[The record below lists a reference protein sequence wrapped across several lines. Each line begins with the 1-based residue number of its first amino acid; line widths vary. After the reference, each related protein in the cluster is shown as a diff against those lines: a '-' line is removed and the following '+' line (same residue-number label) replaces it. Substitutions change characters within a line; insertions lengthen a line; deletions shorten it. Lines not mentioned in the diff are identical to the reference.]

1 MPGRLASAAIILLA
15 ATLGADAVAAPLVE
29 RPIIIAHRGASGYL
43 PEHTLE
49 AYRLGI
55 RQGADFIEPD
65 LFLTRDRRLVALH
78 DDTLNATTNIEA
90 VAAGR
95 PDWFARG
102 REVSGRRLYYVFDFD
117 FDEIRELTARSRGT
131 AGYSTPGNGFYDG
144 TEPFR
149 VPSFAEVL
157 DVSHSHFLATGE
169 VVGVYP
175 ELKSTSALPG
185 AQGFAYL
192 TDMADATIRE
202 LADPRWGGFF
212 DGSRDNVF
220 IQSFIP
226 AVLQYARSITEL
238 PLIAL
243 TFTFPNG
250 GGFPPVPTCPT
261 TAGAAAAL
269 ATFAQGIGVNAPAAT
284 EACISAA
291 HAAGLLVHVYTL
303 TDREAEYRLFLARGV
318 DGIFSNHP
326 DIGVAVRNELFPVP
340 EPAGL
345 ALMGVGLAGLAALS
359 RGVSRRS
366 RTTGMARC

>member
-1 MPGRLASAAIILLA
+1 MPGRSASVALLFIAALVGGEA
-15 ATLGADAVAAPLVE
+15 AAGPLVD

-65 LFLTRDRRLVALH
+65 LFLTRDRKLVALH

-90 VAAGR
+90 VAATR

-102 REVSGRRLYYVFDFD
+102 RVVGGQRLYYVFDFD

-157 DVSHSHFLATGE
+157 DVSFSHFRETGR

-175 ELKSTSALPG
+175 ELKFTSALGPEEG
-185 AQGFAYL
+185 LAYL
-192 TDMADATIRE
+192 QAMADATLAE
-202 LADPRWGGFF
+202 LADPRWEGFF
-212 DGSRDNVF
+212 DGSRGNVF
-220 IQSFIP
+220 VQSFIP
-226 AVLQYARSITEL
+226 AALQYARDKTTL

-243 TFTFPNG
+243 TFTLPG
-250 GGFPPVPTCPT
+250 GGSFPPVPTCPT
-261 TAGAAAAL
+261 TAEAASAL
-269 ATFAQGIGVNAPAAT
+269 AAFAQGIGVNAPAAT
-284 EACISAA
+284 EACIAAA
-291 HAAGLLVHVYTL
+291 HEAGLLVHVYTL
-303 TDREAEYRLFLARGV
+303 TDREEDYRLFLARGV

-326 DIGVAVRNELFPVP
+326 DIGVRVRDALFPVP
-340 EPAGL
+340 EPATLGL
-345 ALMGVGLAGLAALS
+345 LGMGLAGLAAFG
-359 RGVSRRS
+359 RARARRS
-366 RTTGMARC
+366 ATSG